1 MQLLASRRRLK
12 ALFDLEFMFEAYK
25 PATERRFYFALPMIH
40 EGAIVGILDARLSDG
55 AWRIDALE
63 LRDWFVPEIL
73 RAGVQRTAAL
83 AGASRIEPGPR
94 LERRLARLLA
104 GRVKPQ

>member
-1 MQLLASRRRLK
+1 
-12 ALFDLEFMFEAYK
+12 
-25 PATERRFYFALPMIH
+25 MIH
-40 EGAIVGILDARLSDG
+40 DGAIVGILDARLSDG

-104 GRVKPQ
+104 GPVKPQ